1 MESLNIIIV
10 EDSTMTTRTIKQMLE
25 EIGHTVIAT
34 ARTGIKAI
42 EAVKKYKADIITMD
56 ITMPDMDGIEAT
68 KRILSMNPETIIIII
83 TSHGQELMVYNA
95 VEAGAKGYLLKP
107 LKLDRLKMV
116 ISEVY
121 EKYGKSDKE

>member
-1 MESLNIIIV
+1 MESLNIIVV
-10 EDSTMTTRTIKQMLE
+10 EDSTMTTRKIKQMLQ

-34 ARTGIKAI
+34 ARTGIEAI
-42 EAVKKYKADIITMD
+42 EAAKKYKADIITMD

-68 KRILSMNPETIIIII
+68 KRILSMNPETRIIII

-107 LKLDRLKMV
+107 LERDKLKTV

-121 EKYGKSDKE
+121 EKYGGRNKK